1 MLHSLS
7 KGRIFNLRGIVSAD
21 FRFLL
26 FCSCL
31 LGVFLLRL
39 LHAINSAREAATG
52 QKWHQLHL
60 ARIYPE
66 PLPDAAPLP
75 LPCPLIGLCTH
86 TLTDSTRRDSPRW
99 RNAISVA
106 NDSDDAVCL
115 PLPSSPSSSSSP
127 ASLCAS
133 WRFANFEPNDKQQTT
148 RALSSLPGW
157 RCGESCC
164 VRRVQRGAAKGE
176 WQHWQAHVW
185 QTGYAL

>member
-1 MLHSLS
+1 MASLPLIS
-7 KGRIFNLRGIVSAD
+7 VSCY
-21 FRFLL
+21 

-66 PLPDAAPLP
+66 PLPDAALP
-75 LPCPLIGLCTH
+75 PPVPCPLIELCTH

-115 PLPSSPSSSSSP
+115 PLPSYSPSSPSSCSSP
-127 ASLCAS
+127 ASPCAS

-148 RALSSLPGW
+148 RALSSLPG
-157 RCGESCC
+157 
-164 VRRVQRGAAKGE
+164 
-176 WQHWQAHVW
+176 
-185 QTGYAL
+185 